1 MRSRLDLKPCW
12 FRRKESRQSLLTK
25 STFDMQILAC
35 VSHQLKYINTIGQ
48 FGGDVA
54 VHMWKI
60 QDLECKVIF
69 FIVGAYMER

>member
-1 MRSRLDLKPCW
+1 
-12 FRRKESRQSLLTK
+12 
-25 STFDMQILAC
+25 MQILAC
-35 VSHQLKYINTIGQ
+35 ISHQLKYINTIGQ

-60 QDLECKVIF
+60 QDLECKVIS

>member
-1 MRSRLDLKPCW
+1 
-12 FRRKESRQSLLTK
+12 
-25 STFDMQILAC
+25 MQIVAC
-35 VSHQLKYINTIGQ
+35 ISHQLKYINTIGQ

-60 QDLECKVIF
+60 HDPECKVIS